1 MDRLMGL
8 EHALGVREHQ
18 RRRGFLEMNI
28 RQGSENR
35 ETPIAGKISA
45 VQRKMRDVTHCSIFV
60 ACKALP
66 SAISSV
72 PTRNQG
78 NEDHGNA
85 GGWRLA

>member
-1 MDRLMGL
+1 MGL

-28 RQGSENR
+28 KQGPKIVKR
-35 ETPIAGKISA
+35 PIAGKISA
-45 VQRKMRDVTHCSIFV
+45 VQRKMHDVTHCSIFA

-66 SAISSV
+66 SAISSI

-85 GGWRLA
+85 GGRRLA